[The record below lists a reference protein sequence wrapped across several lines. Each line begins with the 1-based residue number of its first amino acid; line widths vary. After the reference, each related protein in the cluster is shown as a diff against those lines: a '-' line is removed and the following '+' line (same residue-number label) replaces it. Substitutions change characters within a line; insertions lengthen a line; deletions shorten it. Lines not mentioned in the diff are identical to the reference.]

1 MQEEEVQGQSY
12 VFSLPA
18 SMQAD
23 ITASKF
29 LEATQV
35 ASLHGSGLF
44 GISYD
49 GLKDV
54 AATGALLKPRH
65 QQFAS

>member
-1 MQEEEVQGQSY
+1 MQGQSY

-23 ITASKF
+23 ITASRF

-54 AATGALLKPRH
+54 AATGALLKRSST
-65 QQFAS
+65 AWITCI